1 MFTPRPV
8 ICRIRSPP
16 RLRAMSTKAYI
27 VPLDPQNP
35 VSGVVP
41 SVDTAALWAKLPRS
55 QKLTKVGSSYL
66 FYGTPGKD
74 VAALASLGEGFANKT
89 GNECRERIR
98 KAVGSGV
105 KTVKALG
112 EGVSEAVVDISQDP
126 HAVGEI
132 SLPLRIKSCSDHI
145 V

>member
-1 MFTPRPV
+1 
-8 ICRIRSPP
+8 
-16 RLRAMSTKAYI
+16 MSTKAYI